1 MPGTLAF
8 IKKVLFNDVLPKFA
22 VVKSQFINEADSY
35 TSSPK
40 SMKSH
45 LTKYI
50 QDLYNLSMP
59 HNDF

>member
-8 IKKVLFNDVLPKFA
+8 IKKVLFDDVLPKFA
-22 VVKSQFINEADSY
+22 VVKGQFINEADSY

-40 SMKSH
+40 SVKSH

-59 HNDF
+59 RNDF